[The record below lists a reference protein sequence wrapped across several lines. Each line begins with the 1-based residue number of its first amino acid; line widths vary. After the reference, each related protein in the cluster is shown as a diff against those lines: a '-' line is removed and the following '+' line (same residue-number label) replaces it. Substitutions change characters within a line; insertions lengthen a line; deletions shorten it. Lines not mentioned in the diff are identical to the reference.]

1 MSEGVT
7 IGVRTPY
14 VAIMN
19 NPDTDEKD
27 YAAPVRLAKAV
38 SLKLSPKV
46 NSATLYADDGPAE
59 TASVIGEI
67 DVEFEL
73 DKVTTDKQA
82 LILGNKIDSNGVLIS
97 STDDTPPYLALGF
110 QISTTAMN
118 KFTWLYKGK
127 FEQMDEDIKTQGE
140 KIDYQT
146 PKVKATFLKRAC
158 DNRWKASV
166 VAGNPGVT
174 QSIIDNW
181 FKAVYEGG
189 TVDLSELKVDV
200 VPLDKA
206 TGVAGAADV
215 KFTFNKP
222 IKTDTVNSMSVF
234 LLKGDGSTVTTTVS
248 VDTTSKIVTLHPT
261 AALAAG
267 TYLAVCTTA
276 IKDISN
282 LSLLQNS
289 ITNFTVA

>member
-1 MSEGVT
+1 MGEGVT
-7 IGVRTPY
+7 IGVRNPY

-19 NPDTDEKD
+19 NPDVDEKD
-27 YAAPVRLAKAV
+27 YKTPVKLAKAV
-38 SLKLSPKV
+38 ALKLSPKV

-67 DVEFEL
+67 DVELEL
-73 DKVTTDKQA
+73 DKLTTDKQA

-127 FEQMDEDIKTQGE
+127 FEQPDEDIKTQGE

-146 PKVKATFLKRAC
+146 PKAKATFLKRGC

-166 VAGNPGVT
+166 VAGNPSVT
-174 QSIIDNW
+174 QTIIDNW
-181 FKAVYEGG
+181 FKAVYEA
-189 TVDLSELKVDV
+189 TNDLSELTVTV
-200 VPLDKA
+200 IPSDKA
-206 TGVAGAADV
+206 TAVLATSDIE
-215 KFTFNKP
+215 FTFNKA
-222 IKTDTVNSMSVF
+222 IKADTVNVMTAF
-234 LLKGDGSTVTTTVS
+234 LMKADGSTVATTVN
-248 VDTTSKIVTLHPT
+248 VDTTSKVVTLHPT
-261 AALAAG
+261 ANLASG
-267 TYLAVCTTA
+267 TYIAFCTTA

-289 ITNFTVA
+289 ITTFTVA

>member
-7 IGVRTPY
+7 IGVRNPY
-14 VAIMN
+14 IAIMN
-19 NPDTDEKD
+19 NPDVDEKD
-27 YAAPVRLAKAV
+27 YAIPVKLAKAV

-67 DVEFEL
+67 DVELEL
-73 DKVTTDKQA
+73 DKITTDKQA

-110 QISTTAMN
+110 QISTTGMN
-118 KFTWLYKGK
+118 KYTWLYKGK
-127 FEQMDEDIKTQGE
+127 FEQMDEDVKTQGE

-146 PKVKATFLKRAC
+146 PKAKATFLKRAV

-166 VAGNPGVT
+166 VAGNAGVT
-174 QSIIDNW
+174 QATIDNW
-181 FKAVYEGG
+181 FKAVYEG
-189 TVDLSELKVDV
+189 TADLSALTVTV
-200 VPLDKA
+200 VPADKA
-206 TGVAGAADV
+206 TGVVAASDV
-215 KFTFNKP
+215 TFTFNKA
-222 IKTDTVNSMSVF
+222 IKSNTVNAMSVF
-234 LLKGDGSTVTTTVS
+234 LMKSDGSTVATTVS
-248 VDTTSKIVTLHPT
+248 VDSDNKIITLHPT
-261 AALAAG
+261 AVLAAG
-267 TYLAVCTTA
+267 TYIAVCTTE

-289 ITNFTVA
+289 ITTFTV